1 MGSSLLFIA
10 TDFPLVLIPSEYASS
25 EIVVVWATVASLSII
40 VTVTACVLLG
50 IVLNYK
56 RWLKVY
62 VVMYLLLFKY
72 GIEGA
77 SCVLVY
83 QEYGSKT
90 LEVAEYPQNSVFP
103 AALTV
108 DPNKLYTFALFGKN
122 GSDIVQLYITA
133 QLQLYTSMAHT
144 AHTITI
150 CYRFVML
157 VARVYNVCLL

>member
-62 VVMYLLLFKY
+62 VVMYLLLFKD

-103 AALTV
+103 VALTF
-108 DPNKLYTFALFGKN
+108 KLYTFAVFGKN

-133 QLQLYTSMAHT
+133 

-157 VARVYNVCLL
+157 VARVHNVCLL

>member
-62 VVMYLLLFKY
+62 CSNVSIVVQIWY
-72 GIEGA
+72 
-77 SCVLVY
+77 
-83 QEYGSKT
+83 
-90 LEVAEYPQNSVFP
+90 
-103 AALTV
+103 
-108 DPNKLYTFALFGKN
+108 
-122 GSDIVQLYITA
+122 
-133 QLQLYTSMAHT
+133 
-144 AHTITI
+144 
-150 CYRFVML
+150 
-157 VARVYNVCLL
+157 